1 MTGEVYQ
8 GPRQTDAPQRDQ
20 EGFYQS
26 QTAAARRGQL
36 VVGQYLPRFDTA
48 TNRLAWGLSG
58 ISRQVTV
65 GQADAADGEIVLDA
79 AWLNQAGLGALK
91 LAGADRV
98 VVQQALRLAPGA
110 RPCCTRPGSPSTRTC
125 RRRAAASRPAM
136 CSSR

>member
-79 AWLNQAGLGALK
+79 AWLNQG
-91 LAGADRV
+91 DW
-98 VVQQALRLAPGA
+98 AP
-110 RPCCTRPGSPSTRTC
+110 
-125 RRRAAASRPAM
+125 
-136 CSSR
+136 

>member
-1 MTGEVYQ
+1 MGRDAGQLLVSTERAALQGALMTGEVYQ

-26 QTAAARRGQL
+26 QTATARRGQL

-65 GQADAADGEIVLDA
+65 GQGKRRTARSC
-79 AWLNQAGLGALK
+79 WTP
-91 LAGADRV
+91 
-98 VVQQALRLAPGA
+98 PG
-110 RPCCTRPGSPSTRTC
+110 
-125 RRRAAASRPAM
+125 
-136 CSSR
+136 